1 MTIMYLGWA
10 NSWMLPIFDEWD
22 WKQYP
27 VDILLA
33 YPYLKEMNKS
43 WAKHAKVASINAQ
56 VRRWFFDSGAY
67 SAFNSGEIIDHKA
80 LMAEQKAGKWDDI
93 ASLDVI
99 GDWKGSRANWFTEQA
114 AGIRSAPTFHIG
126 DPWELLAEYKTLAP
140 KINLGG
146 IAPLRDDKRLPW
158 LRQCF
163 ARGWPH
169 KFHAFGVMSELILK
183 ELPFHSCDSTGW
195 YQGAVM
201 GGASVLPNGKAIVGP
216 KCDTHS
222 RIRQVRSKVTKLC
235 RLGQFLEQKWSR
247 SLRSI
252 PRHKEDPA

>member
-10 NSWMLPIFDEWD
+10 NTWMLPIFDQWD
-22 WKQYP
+22 WKQHP
-27 VDILLA
+27 IDILLA
-33 YPYLKEMNKS
+33 FNYTRDL
-43 WAKHAKVASINAQ
+43 ASQKARNPRVGEIHAQ
-56 VRRWFFDSGAY
+56 VRRWFLDSGAY
-67 SAFNSGEIIDHKA
+67 SAFNSGEVIDHNA
-80 LMAEQKAGKWDDI
+80 LMAEQKAGRWDDI

-99 GDWKGSRANWFTEQA
+99 GDWKASRANWYTEQA
-114 AGIRSAPTFHIG
+114 AGVRSAPTFHIG
-126 DPWELLAEYKTLAP
+126 DPWELLAEYKTVAP

-169 KFHAFGVMSELILK
+169 KFHAFGVMSDAILK

-195 YQGAVM
+195 YQGVVM
-201 GGASVLPNGKAIVGP
+201 GGASILPNGKAQIGP
-216 KCDTHS
+216 KTNTHS
-222 RIRQVRSKVTKLC
+222 RIRQVRSRAEKYAS
-235 RLGQFLEQKWSR
+235 LGRFLEQKWSR

-252 PRHKEDPA
+252 PKHKEDP